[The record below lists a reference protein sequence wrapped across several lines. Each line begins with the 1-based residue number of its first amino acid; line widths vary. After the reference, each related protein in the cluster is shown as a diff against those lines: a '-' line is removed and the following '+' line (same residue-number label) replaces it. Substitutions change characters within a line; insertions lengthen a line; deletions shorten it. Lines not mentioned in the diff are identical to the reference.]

1 MILSPL
7 ARRAAPSAL
16 PEIWQLD
23 GAEWPLI
30 LSRRPGSRRITLRLC
45 AVSDTLRIGAP
56 PRCPTATIAA
66 MLAEHAPLLAR
77 RAARLPPRIP
87 FSPGVQIPFQGG
99 ALTLVHDPAA
109 APGLNETAATLTLGG
124 RPEHLPRRTTDAHKR
139 AARSLLSAA
148 AEEAFHRAAPFSPR
162 PIRRIAVADP
172 RGRWGSCAADGTLR
186 FSWRLVLA
194 PPEILAYVAAH
205 EVAHL
210 AEMSHSPRFWQIVA
224 KLDPD
229 FGTHRTWL
237 KRHGIA
243 LHRIGPPL
251 R

>member
-1 MILSPL
+1 MILSLL

-16 PEIWQLD
+16 PETWQL
-23 GAEWPLI
+23 GAADWPVV
-30 LSRRPGSRRITLRLC
+30 LSRRAGSRRVTLRLC

-56 PRCPTATIAA
+56 ARCPAATIAQV
-66 MLAEHAPLLAR
+66 LAEHTPQLAQ

-87 FSPGVQIPFQGG
+87 FAPGAQIPFQGG
-99 ALTLVHDPAA
+99 TLTLRQDPAA
-109 APGLNETAATLTLGG
+109 KPGIDTAAGTLTLGG
-124 RPEHLPRRTTDAHKR
+124 RPEHLPRRAADALKH

-148 AEEAFHRAAPFSPR
+148 AEDAFHRAAAFSPR
-162 PIRRIAVADP
+162 AIRRISVADP

-224 KLDPD
+224 QLDPD
-229 FGTHRTWL
+229 FGTHRAWL
-237 KRHGIA
+237 KRHGTA

>member
-1 MILSPL
+1 MILSLL
-7 ARRAAPSAL
+7 ARRAAPAAL
-16 PEIWQLD
+16 P
-23 GAEWPLI
+23 ATWPLNGADWPLV
-30 LSRRPGSRRITLRLC
+30 LSRRPGSRRVTLRLC

-56 PRCPTATIAA
+56 PRCPAATIAA

-77 RAARLPPRIP
+77 RAAKLPPRIA
-87 FSPGVQIPFQGG
+87 FSPGAEIPFQGG
-99 ALTLVHDPAA
+99 ALTLVHAPAA
-109 APGLNETAATLTLGG
+109 APGLDETAATLTLGG
-124 RPEHLPRRTTDAHKR
+124 RPEHLPRRTADALKR
-139 AARSLLSAA
+139 AARTLLSTA

-162 PIRRIAVADP
+162 PIRRIAVADT

-194 PPEILAYVAAH
+194 PPEILAYVVAH

-210 AEMSHSPRFWQIVA
+210 ADMSHSPRFWQIVA
-224 KLDPD
+224 KLDPE
-229 FGTHRTWL
+229 FGPHRAWL